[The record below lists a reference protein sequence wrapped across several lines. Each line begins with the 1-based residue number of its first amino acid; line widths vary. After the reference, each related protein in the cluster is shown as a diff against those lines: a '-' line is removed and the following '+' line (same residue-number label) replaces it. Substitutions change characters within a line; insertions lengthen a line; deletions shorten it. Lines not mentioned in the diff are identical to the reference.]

1 MGVVLVRSVEEEG
14 ESGDGETKKPANWEN
29 SQIKGYGGTPFVY
42 LKKNIKGEINC
53 ALN

>member
-14 ESGDGETKKPANWEN
+14 ESGDGEIKKTTNWEN

-42 LKKNIKGEINC
+42 LKKILKEK
-53 ALN
+53 